1 MKSLLLMSVCMV
13 YALHALPV
21 ESLPF
26 PQLTEAE
33 FNARA
38 RSLDVGFDNEVY
50 MISGYSQV
58 RRQGGR
64 SYQEPIKFPTL
75 TVKSPNQLPVDSKN
89 KVRVSLANPV
99 YKEELNS
106 IVQQINEINIEEAER
121 IDQAEA
127 ALQEEENLEPQ
138 LAAEMTIE
146 ELENEIEQTTRMEL
160 ESLINELEIVEVTT
174 NRITGLTEDTDYVN
188 EENLETTTRNQQQN
202 NEDNLPTTQTLEIL
216 EVTNVNKIEIPSV
229 QETDDYEYIQQEEN
243 QPSQSLDSIDYN
255 IQSGD
260 IDYINSQSE
269 DTTDLID
276 QSEDS
281 TLIGDIITGGED
293 YIVEVEGSGLE
304 PSLMEEMSLDIE
316 LGDEISL
323 SEDLQVVPLQTEQLL
338 IEEVTTERLPTLQIE
353 EV

>member
-1 MKSLLLMSVCMV
+1 MKMRSLIVMSVCMV
-13 YALHALPV
+13 CALHALPV

-121 IDQAEA
+121 IDQEKA
-127 ALQEEENLEPQ
+127 ALQEEDNLEPQ

-146 ELENEIEQTTRMEL
+146 ELENEIEETTRLEL

-174 NRITGLTEDTDYVN
+174 NRITGLTEDTEYEN
-188 EENLETTTRNQQQN
+188 EEKLETTTKNEQQN
-202 NEDNLPTTQTLEIL
+202 SEDNLPTTQTLEIL

-229 QETDDYEYIQQEEN
+229 QETEEDI

-255 IQSGD
+255 IQLGD
-260 IDYINSQSE
+260 IDYSNSQSE

-281 TLIGDIITGGED
+281 SDSTLIGEIITGGED

-316 LGDEISL
+316 LGDEVSL
-323 SEDLQVVPLQTEQLL
+323 SEEVQVVPLQTEQLL

>member
-1 MKSLLLMSVCMV
+1 MKMRSLIVMSVCMV
-13 YALHALPV
+13 CALHALPV

-121 IDQAEA
+121 IDQEKA
-127 ALQEEENLEPQ
+127 ALQEEDNLEPQ
-138 LAAEMTIE
+138 LAAEMTID
-146 ELENEIEQTTRMEL
+146 ELENEIEQTTRLEL

-174 NRITGLTEDTDYVN
+174 NRITGLTEDTEYEN
-188 EENLETTTRNQQQN
+188 EEKLETTTKNEQQN
-202 NEDNLPTTQTLEIL
+202 SEDNLPTTQTLEIL

-229 QETDDYEYIQQEEN
+229 QEIEEDI

-255 IQSGD
+255 IQLGD
-260 IDYINSQSE
+260 IDYSNSQSE

-281 TLIGDIITGGED
+281 SDSTLIGEIITGGED

-316 LGDEISL
+316 LGDEVSL
-323 SEDLQVVPLQTEQLL
+323 SEEVQVVPLQTEQLL

>member
-1 MKSLLLMSVCMV
+1 MKMRSLIVMSVCMV
-13 YALHALPV
+13 CALHALPV

-121 IDQAEA
+121 IDQEKA
-127 ALQEEENLEPQ
+127 ALQEEDNLEPQ

-146 ELENEIEQTTRMEL
+146 ELENEIEQTTRLEL

-174 NRITGLTEDTDYVN
+174 NRITGLTEDTEYEN
-188 EENLETTTRNQQQN
+188 EEKLETTTKNEQQN
-202 NEDNLPTTQTLEIL
+202 SEDNLPTTQTLEIL

-229 QETDDYEYIQQEEN
+229 QETEEN
-243 QPSQSLDSIDYN
+243 IQPSQSLDSIDYN
-255 IQSGD
+255 IQLGD
-260 IDYINSQSE
+260 IDYSNSQSE

-281 TLIGDIITGGED
+281 SDSTLIGEIITGGED

-316 LGDEISL
+316 LGDEVSL
-323 SEDLQVVPLQTEQLL
+323 SEEVQVVPLQTEQLL

>member
-1 MKSLLLMSVCMV
+1 MKMRSLIVMSVCMV
-13 YALHALPV
+13 CALHALPV

-121 IDQAEA
+121 IDQEKA
-127 ALQEEENLEPQ
+127 ALQEEDNLEPQ

-146 ELENEIEQTTRMEL
+146 DLENEIEQTTRLEL

-174 NRITGLTEDTDYVN
+174 NRITGLTEDTEYEN
-188 EENLETTTRNQQQN
+188 EEKLETTTKNEQQN
-202 NEDNLPTTQTLEIL
+202 NEENLPTTQTLEIL

-229 QETDDYEYIQQEEN
+229 QETEEN
-243 QPSQSLDSIDYN
+243 IQPSQSLDSIDYN
-255 IQSGD
+255 IQLGD
-260 IDYINSQSE
+260 IDYSNSQSE

-281 TLIGDIITGGED
+281 SDSTLIGEIITGGED

-316 LGDEISL
+316 LGDEVSL
-323 SEDLQVVPLQTEQLL
+323 SEEVQVVPLQTEQLL

>member
-1 MKSLLLMSVCMV
+1 MSVCMV
-13 YALHALPV
+13 CALHALPV

-121 IDQAEA
+121 IDQEKA
-127 ALQEEENLEPQ
+127 ALQEEDNLEPQ

-146 ELENEIEQTTRMEL
+146 ELENEIEQTTRLEL

-174 NRITGLTEDTDYVN
+174 NRITGLTEDTEYEN
-188 EENLETTTRNQQQN
+188 EEKLETTTKNEQQN
-202 NEDNLPTTQTLEIL
+202 SEDNLPTTQTLEIL

-229 QETDDYEYIQQEEN
+229 QETEEDI

-255 IQSGD
+255 IQLGD
-260 IDYINSQSE
+260 IDYSNSQSE

-281 TLIGDIITGGED
+281 SDSTLIGEIITGGED

-316 LGDEISL
+316 LGDEVSL
-323 SEDLQVVPLQTEQLL
+323 SEEVQVVPLQTEQLL